1 MSKLSSA
8 AEECKHILSTLH
20 TAHCFVESLHEGVD
34 MSTNVSRARIDM
46 LITQLLPS
54 FLEPI
59 HESLAQTSLT
69 PKDINKVSDN
79 SSFVFKWIVVVTVIF
94 KNHF

>member
-69 PKDINKVSDN
+69 PKDINKVSNN
-79 SSFVFKWIVVVTVIF
+79 SSFVFK
-94 KNHF
+94 